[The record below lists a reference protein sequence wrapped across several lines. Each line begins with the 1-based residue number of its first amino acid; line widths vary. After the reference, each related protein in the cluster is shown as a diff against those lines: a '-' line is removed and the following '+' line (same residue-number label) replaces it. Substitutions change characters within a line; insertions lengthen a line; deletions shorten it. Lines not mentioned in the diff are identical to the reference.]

1 MAEGKGAKLF
11 YVSGTVQGV
20 GFRFFAQR
28 VARRLGL
35 SGYVRNLRDGRVE
48 VYAIGSQDQLSV
60 LHHQLKRGP
69 QGASVTEVFEEQA
82 AIEQKYAQSF
92 SIEHDNW

>member
-1 MAEGKGAKLF
+1 MVEGKTAKLF

-28 VARRLGL
+28 VARSLGL
-35 SGYVRNLRDGRVE
+35 SGYVKNLRDGRVE
-48 VYAIGSQDQLSV
+48 VYAIGRADQLAA
-60 LHHQLKRGP
+60 LRGELERGP
-69 QGASVTEVFEEQA
+69 QGASVREVFDEEA
-82 AIEQKYAQSF
+82 ALEQNYTHAF

>member
-1 MAEGKGAKLF
+1 MTEGKAAKLF

-28 VARRLGL
+28 VARHLGL

-48 VYAIGSQDQLSV
+48 VYAIGSANQLAA
-60 LHHQLKRGP
+60 LRTELQRGP
-69 QGASVTEVFEEQA
+69 QGASVTVVFAEDA
-82 AIEQKYAQSF
+82 AIEEKYAHGF